1 MLNVCKN
8 TAILQYHITPMIN
21 KHWWEHFFPCQRLSS
36 RLSYKT
42 DTRPHWHSPD
52 SANQHPTA
60 GFLQCDHA
68 SPICVLAHYYLRGPV
83 WFWVQNYDEKRC
95 ISITGI
101 RLLWLYLSIPIFTDD
116 SKETDHWQSH
126 QTERDEKFTP
136 HQQFTLLSEGHHMLN
151 IFFFIKKQLIM
162 CCVPPQGHQ

>member
-1 MLNVCKN
+1 MCKN
-8 TAILQYHITPMIN
+8 TAILQYHVTPMIN
-21 KHWWEHFFPCQRLSS
+21 KHWWAHFFPCQRLSS

-42 DTRPHWHSPD
+42 DARPHWHSPD

-68 SPICVLAHYYLRGPV
+68 SPICVLAHDYLRGPV

-101 RLLWLYLSIPIFTDD
+101 GCCDYIYQSLYLRMTVRRLTTD
-116 SKETDHWQSH
+116 SH
-126 QTERDEKFTP
+126 IRP
-136 HQQFTLLSEGHHMLN
+136 SEVRNVHHISSLH
-151 IFFFIKKQLIM
+151 FSLKVIM
-162 CCVPPQGHQ
+162 CWKI